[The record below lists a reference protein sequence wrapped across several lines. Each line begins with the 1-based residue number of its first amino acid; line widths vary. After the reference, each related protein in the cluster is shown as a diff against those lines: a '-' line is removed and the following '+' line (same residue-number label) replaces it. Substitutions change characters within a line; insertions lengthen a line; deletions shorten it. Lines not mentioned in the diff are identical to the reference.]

1 MAQKP
6 LSSPYS
12 GILGWIDAR
21 LPIPRMLDREYLQFR
36 VPRNLNYFWSFGG
49 ILMISLMILIV
60 SGISLAMHYKP
71 SETEAFAS
79 VDRIMRDVNFGW
91 LLRYMHMNAAH
102 FFFIA
107 VYIHIFRGLYFGSY
121 KEPRELLWILGV
133 VIFFLMMATAFL
145 GYTLPWGQ
153 MSFWGAT
160 VITNLFSAIPWVG
173 ESVVIWLWGGFSVD
187 DQTLNRF
194 FVLHWVIAFAI
205 VAVVLLHVTA
215 LHITGSNNPA
225 GIEPKSDSET
235 LTFNP
240 YMTSKD
246 LVGAMVFF
254 TLFAV
259 ILFHAP
265 NFLGHPDNYIPAN
278 PLVTPANIVPEW
290 YFLPFYAIL
299 RAIPDKLMG
308 VVAMVAAI
316 GLLAALPWLDRSPV
330 RSSVFRPVWKWLTLL
345 FVVNFFVLTWVGA
358 KPAEGAY
365 VWIARLG
372 TLYWFVYLLVLA
384 PLVGRYERPS
394 RMPKDIHEYE
404 AMKASG
410 EIRFLPFSLSAAWS
424 FVFWPLGSK
433 DATRKGRET
442 QPAE

>member
-1 MAQKP
+1 MAQK

-12 GILGWIDAR
+12 GLLGWIDAR
-21 LPIPRMLDREYLQFR
+21 LPIPRMLDREYLKFR
-36 VPRNLNYFWSFGG
+36 VPKNLNYFWSFGG
-49 ILMISLMILIV
+49 ILMISLGVLIIT
-60 SGISLAMHYKP
+60 GISLGMHYKP
-71 SETEAFAS
+71 SEAEAFAS
-79 VDRIMRDVNFGW
+79 VERIMRDVNFGW
-91 LLRYMHMNAAH
+91 LIRYMHMNAAH

-160 VITNLFSAIPWVG
+160 VITNLFSAIPLVG
-173 ESVVIWLWGGFSVD
+173 DSIVTWLWGGFSVD

-225 GIEPKSDSET
+225 GIEPKSQSET

-240 YMTSKD
+240 FMTSKD

-259 ILFHAP
+259 ALFFAP
-265 NFLGHPDNYIPAN
+265 NLLGHPYNSIPAN
-278 PLVTPANIVPEW
+278 PLVTPTHIVPEW

-299 RAIPDKLMG
+299 RAIPDKLLG
-308 VVAMVAAI
+308 VIAMVSAI
-316 GLLAALPWLDRSPV
+316 GLLAAMPWLDRSRV
-330 RSSVFRPVWKWLTLL
+330 RSCVFRPVWKWLTLL

-358 KPAEGAY
+358 MPAEGIY
-365 VWIARLG
+365 VWIARVG
-372 TLYWFVYLLVLA
+372 TLYWFAYLLVLA
-384 PLVGRYERPS
+384 PLVGIYEK
-394 RMPKDIHEYE
+394 PKRLPADIHEFE
-404 AMKASG
+404 AMKATG
-410 EIRFLPFSLSAAWS
+410 EIRFLPFPI
-424 FVFWPLGSK
+424 WPSR
-433 DATRKGRET
+433 TGRET
-442 QPAE
+442 GAQPAE